1 MEEMNPNDWLL
12 ASNQYAFS
20 FTKIVIVA
28 QKENRNVSRF
38 LPLGLTKAL
47 LSVAIMV
54 YCADSACSEP
64 VAGSLPAQWNIGAE
78 NCAASPQ
85 LPLQVRAYEPQ
96 TFILRQDP
104 CADPEANFLYLL
116 IGSQKALLID
126 TGAVADPNKM
136 PLAQTVLSLL
146 PRKDGERLPLLVVHT
161 HKHRDHYAGDGQ
173 FASLPNVKV
182 VSPDLAFVRAFF
194 GFDHW
199 PEGVAHLDLGDRRV
213 DVLPA
218 PGHESA
224 HIAFYD
230 ERTAL
235 LFSGDFLMPGRL
247 TLEDKAVDQKS
258 AARVIDFLANRP
270 VTHIL
275 GGHIERDLAGHTYAE
290 GATYHPNE
298 RPLELSRED
307 LMKLPSALASFNG
320 FYASHENYSITHPM
334 HNLLAVLCAAFVL
347 LSVLGFAL
355 YRLLLWWRRRLASS

>member
-1 MEEMNPNDWLL
+1 
-12 ASNQYAFS
+12 
-20 FTKIVIVA
+20 
-28 QKENRNVSRF
+28 
-38 LPLGLTKAL
+38 LP
-47 LSVAIMV
+47 
-54 YCADSACSEP
+54 SA
-64 VAGSLPAQWNIGAE
+64 
-78 NCAASPQ
+78 
-85 LPLQVRAYEPQ
+85 
-96 TFILRQDP
+96 
-104 CADPEANFLYLL
+104 
-116 IGSQKALLID
+116 
-126 TGAVADPNKM
+126 
-136 PLAQTVLSLL
+136 
-146 PRKDGERLPLLVVHT
+146 
-161 HKHRDHYAGDGQ
+161 
-173 FASLPNVKV
+173 
-182 VSPDLAFVRAFF
+182 RAFF

-199 PEGVAHLDLGDRRV
+199 PEDIAHLDLGDRIV
-213 DVLPA
+213 DVVPT

-224 HIAFYD
+224 HVAFYD

-320 FYASHENYSITHPM
+320 FYASHENYSITQPM

-347 LSVLGFAL
+347 LSVLAFAL
-355 YRLLLWWRRRLASS
+355 YRLLLGWRRRRCRLASS

>member
-1 MEEMNPNDWLL
+1 MN
-12 ASNQYAFS
+12 
-20 FTKIVIVA
+20 
-28 QKENRNVSRF
+28 RF
-38 LPLGLTKAL
+38 LSSALAKAL
-47 LSVAIMV
+47 LSLGIMV
-54 YCADSACSEP
+54 YCTESAWSEP
-64 VAGSLPAQWNIGAE
+64 VPGSLPAQWNIGAE
-78 NCAASPQ
+78 NCTASPQ
-85 LPLQVRAYEPQ
+85 APLQVHAYELQ
-96 TFILRQDP
+96 TFILRQNP
-104 CADPEANFLYLL
+104 CANPEANFLYLL
-116 IGSQKALLID
+116 IGSEKALLID

-146 PRKDGERLPLLVVHT
+146 PLKNGVSLPLLVVHT

-173 FASLPNVKV
+173 SASLPNVKV
-182 VSPDLAFVRAFF
+182 VPPDLASVRAFF

-199 PEGVAHLDLGDRRV
+199 PEDVAHLDLGDRIV
-213 DVLPA
+213 DVVPT

-224 HIAFYD
+224 HVAFYD

-247 TLEDKAVDQKS
+247 TLEDTVADQKS

-270 VTHIL
+270 VTHVL

-334 HNLLAVLCAAFVL
+334 HNLLAVLCAAFML
-347 LSVLGFAL
+347 LSVLGFAS
-355 YRLLLWWRRRLASS
+355 YRLMFRWRRRRCRPAPS

>member
-1 MEEMNPNDWLL
+1 MFARLQEDFESTL
-12 ASNQYAFS
+12 AKAMLA
-20 FTKIVIVA
+20 VA
-28 QKENRNVSRF
+28 
-38 LPLGLTKAL
+38 TI
-47 LSVAIMV
+47 LSCGTPAWSQPM
-54 YCADSACSEP
+54 P
-64 VAGSLPAQWNIGAE
+64 GSLPAQWTIGGSD
-78 NCAASPQ
+78 CAASPQ
-85 LPLQVRAYEPQ
+85 TPLQVYSYEPQ
-96 TFILRQDP
+96 TFILRQNP
-104 CADPEANFLYLL
+104 CVDPEANFLYLL

-126 TGAVADPNKM
+126 TGAVAESNKM

-146 PRKDGERLPLLVVHT
+146 PIKDSVRLSLLVVHT

-182 VSPDLAFVRAFF
+182 VSPDLASVRAFF

-199 PEGVAHLDLGDRRV
+199 PEGIAQLDLGDRRV
-213 DVLPA
+213 DVVPT
-218 PGHESA
+218 PGHESV

-235 LFSGDFLMPGRL
+235 LFSVDFLMPGRL
-247 TLEDKAVDQKS
+247 TLEDTAADQRS
-258 AARVIDFLANRP
+258 AARVIDFLASHP

-320 FYASHENYSITHPM
+320 FY
-334 HNLLAVLCAAFVL
+334 
-347 LSVLGFAL
+347 
-355 YRLLLWWRRRLASS
+355 SSR

>member
-1 MEEMNPNDWLL
+1 MNRLL
-12 ASNQYAFS
+12 SLAMA
-20 FTKIVIVA
+20 
-28 QKENRNVSRF
+28 
-38 LPLGLTKAL
+38 KAL
-47 LSVAIMV
+47 LSLAIMV
-54 YCADSACSEP
+54 YCAGSAWSEP
-64 VAGSLPAQWNIGAE
+64 TPGSLPAQWNVGAE
-78 NCAASPQ
+78 NCAASSQ
-85 LPLQVRAYEPQ
+85 APLQVHAYEPQ
-96 TFILRQDP
+96 TFILRQNP

-182 VSPDLAFVRAFF
+182 VSPDLASVRHFF

-213 DVLPA
+213 EVVPT

-247 TLEDKAVDQKS
+247 TLEDTAADQRS
-258 AARVIDFLANRP
+258 AARVIDVLTNRP
-270 VTHIL
+270 VTHVL

-307 LMKLPSALASFNG
+307 LMKLPAALASFNG

-347 LSVLGFAL
+347 LSVLGFAS
-355 YRLLLWWRRRLASS
+355 YRLLLRWRRRRRRLASS